1 MKRFLCKTL
10 CVFLSLAMLC
20 GASVT
25 AFAADGQSKVLTAC
39 GGACAY
45 CPTIL
50 IPGNFQSPTRV
61 LDDDGNAVDC
71 PELRMSLYGDISP
84 RALLR
89 YAARL
94 AIPLTLTIA
103 LQTDAGLSKTVK
115 KVMAEVFQDNV
126 KDNEGR
132 HVRNIEAVRYPHALA
147 QYTAEEKAPIYDSFP
162 LDEFIG
168 IAGEDHLY
176 FFSYDSLGSVSE
188 LADELYAFIQNV
200 KRESGHARVNLLPC
214 SQGATIAGAMI
225 ERYREEMTADLH
237 RVVLAIPAL
246 DGTYLVGKIFN
257 NGMNKQDGFV
267 YRDMFPS
274 LLGDTASAY
283 ALNLAIRLLP
293 KSAVH
298 RTLDGL
304 VEALRPVIANASCM
318 WALIPA
324 SEYDA
329 AYARYMTD
337 GTREKV
343 REDVEFVH
351 RAQANARDN
360 LLYLKSRGVEVF
372 DLVDYGLTMYPLF
385 EGWEA
390 YNADNMIQLESTS
403 GGAVSCP
410 VTETLPETYVQNNTY
425 CTCGGSHISPD
436 RRVDA
441 SAGFL
446 CETTFYFA
454 DGKHEVSAFNDVF
467 IRLATALLTDD
478 DFHSVHTYPDRYPQ
492 FNTTR
497 YGSYDV
503 RNVIADVRENVD
515 FTSLSDTDAAELT
528 AAIEE
533 CESLL
538 SQTVVDAPAFEQA
551 KLRLD
556 AILVKIGF
564 KSPPAEPSAFQT
576 RSAEV
581 MHRISDRVFQTF
593 GGRGFSDVLLFR
605 YRG

>member
-1 MKRFLCKTL
+1 MRKHLYRTVCFFCIAALL
-10 CVFLSLAMLC
+10 LA
-20 GASVT
+20 
-25 AFAADGQSKVLTAC
+25 AFPVQAQDAVLTAC
-39 GGACAY
+39 GGNCPY

-50 IPGNFQSPTRV
+50 IPGNFQSPTHV
-61 LDDDGNAVDC
+61 LDDDGNVVECA
-71 PELRMSLYGDISP
+71 ELRMSLYGDISP
-84 RALLR
+84 RALAR

-94 AIPLTLTIA
+94 VIPLTLTIA
-103 LQTDAGLSKTVK
+103 LQTDAGLSKTVRRI
-115 KVMAEVFQDNV
+115 VTEVFQDNL

-132 HVRNIEAVRYPHALA
+132 HVRNIEAVRYPHCLA
-147 QYTAEEKAPIYDSFP
+147 QYTAKEKAPIYDSFP
-162 LDEFIG
+162 LDEFME

-176 FFSYDSLGSVSE
+176 FFSYDSLGSISE

-200 KRESGHARVNLLPC
+200 KRETGHARVNLLPC

-237 RVVLAIPAL
+237 RIVLAIPAL

-257 NGMNKQDGFV
+257 NGMNKQDEFV
-267 YRDMFPS
+267 YRDMFPN

-293 KSAVH
+293 KAAVH
-298 RTLDGL
+298 RTQDAL
-304 VEALRPVIANASCM
+304 VDALRPLIANSSCM

-329 AYARYMTD
+329 AYAKYMTD

-343 REDVEFVH
+343 REDVEFFH
-351 RAQANARDN
+351 RAQANVRDN
-360 LLYLKSRGVEVF
+360 LLYLQSRGIEVF
-372 DLVDYGLTMYPLF
+372 DLVDYGLTLYPLF

-390 YNADNMIQLESTS
+390 YNADNMLQLDSTS

-410 VTETLPETYVQNNTY
+410 VTETLPETYVQSNTY

-454 DGKHEVSAFNDVF
+454 NGKHEVSAFNDVF

-497 YGSYDV
+497 YGSYSV
-503 RNVIADVRENVD
+503 RQDIADVRENVD
-515 FTSLSDTDAAELT
+515 FAALSDADAAELT

-538 SQTVVDAPAFEQA
+538 SQTVVDAPAFEKAQQ
-551 KLRLD
+551 RLD
-556 AILVKIGF
+556 AILVKIGR
-564 KSPPAEPSAFQT
+564 KAPPAEPSALQKRT
-576 RSAEV
+576 TDLLR
-581 MHRISDRVFQTF
+581 RISDRVYQTF
-593 GGRGFSDVLLFR
+593 GGRGFSDVLAFR